1 MQSLTKSLKML
12 YPAASSSSLAVGAIA
27 FVVFGVS
34 ISSPAQAAVIKFDQ
48 LLSGETSF
56 AYDGDGDGIADVV
69 FSTTD
74 PFGFDTVGPGQ
85 NQQFINEPG
94 LEGTTLLSPDLRV
107 DFIFGTDLSRG
118 PISFG
123 VAMSTIG
130 DYPSAGNFSLFD

>member
-1 MQSLTKSLKML
+1 ML